1 LPVSIGKIVMPFTS
15 STPVA
20 NFSSNVSSGYAP
32 LCVQFTDLSKNATG
46 CRWDFGDGNN
56 STRKN
61 TINTYSVAGNYT
73 VNLIV
78 SNANGTNSKTIKI
91 SVLKKEEISTR
102 MSKTDN
108 RLREAS
114 QDDVFSNSLFL
125 DVGGLRGVSRYR
137 DILYFDLNRHTG
149 VTQIKSA
156 TLLLFW
162 YYPDNS
168 RLRDTVVEV
177 YRPASSWNSSYVS
190 WNKKNKGI
198 AWTESGGDWYDKND
212 VLQGNTPY
220 ATLTLKASAL
230 ASNSYCEFNVTDLVR
245 GYVGGKYAN
254 TGFLIKSRNESDNY
268 IFFYSNDVV
277 NKSQVPKL
285 KLVYS

>member
-1 LPVSIGKIVMPFTS
+1 MLM
-15 STPVA
+15 
-20 NFSSNVSSGYAP
+20 
-32 LCVQFTDLSKNATG
+32 SKN
-46 CRWDFGDGNN
+46 
-56 STRKN
+56 
-61 TINTYSVAGNYT
+61 
-73 VNLIV
+73 
-78 SNANGTNSKTIKI
+78 
-91 SVLKKEEISTR
+91 
-102 MSKTDN
+102 DN
-108 RLREAS
+108 RLHEAS
-114 QDDVFSNSLFL
+114 SDDVFSNSLFI
-125 DVGGLRGVSRYR
+125 DVGGISGVSRYW
-137 DILYFDLNRHTG
+137 DILYFDLNRYTG
-149 VTQIKSA
+149 ATQIKGA

-198 AWTESGGDWYDKND
+198 AWTKSGGDWYDKND
-212 VLQGNTPY
+212 VLHGNTPY

-268 IFFYSNDVV
+268 ISFYSDDIV
-277 NKSQVPKL
+277 NKSQAPKL